1 MFFGSDGISLARNKE
16 CKLNKSCT
24 RRVFQF
30 TMVTTLS
37 TAAQDNEI
45 PGKTLDWL
53 FQRYCSTDFHDEQYV
68 YYCSGV

>member
-1 MFFGSDGISLARNKE
+1 MQIEQVLHTACISVYYGL
-16 CKLNKSCT
+16 
-24 RRVFQF
+24 
-30 TMVTTLS
+30 VTTLS